1 MICFDT
7 DLRMKR
13 HRAPML
19 KSSPGHV
26 SFARLW
32 KINSHTRHLRRWRY
46 KRPVTPWLWGTAE
59 TRWTETPV
67 EPLVAGSKEWRP
79 KRGAVDKRD
88 PARDGNTL
96 DRRRPVDRRIG
107 PPGALRGQAE
117 GKGANRTAR
126 PDHERGSSD
135 RCADLRCTQ
144 VIEARFAV
152 TGKVCTHSRYRRSDT
167 WCRIICFSFTFVPSI
182 NQRTKASGDDP
193 NEVRVTAPNEVRS
206 S

>member
-32 KINSHTRHLRRWRY
+32 KINSHTRHLSRWRY

-96 DRRRPVDRRIG
+96 DRRRPVR
-107 PPGALRGQAE
+107 
-117 GKGANRTAR
+117 
-126 PDHERGSSD
+126 SSD
-135 RCADLRCTQ
+135 RSTGSLATDKQRVKGRTAPPVPTTSVVPLIDVPTS
-144 VIEARFAV
+144 AV
-152 TGKVCTHSRYRRSDT
+152 RRSS
-167 WCRIICFSFTFVPSI
+167 RRALP
-182 NQRTKASGDDP
+182 
-193 NEVRVTAPNEVRS
+193 
-206 S
+206 